1 MKRVFTLVTALFLG
15 LVVFSQTADTRQK
28 FRIGFDAN
36 SIDHRQLLLTIDDR
50 ATDSVDWGFDG
61 KMYEVFEDDIYWAI
75 DNSNKYVIQATNTLA
90 VDKEFPLG
98 IITTGGE
105 FTIKIDSLE
114 NPTEEFV
121 IYLKDKELNQ
131 VYNLQDS
138 AFTTTLSAGEYKTR
152 FVLTFKDPSYQQ
164 EQNEEEIV
172 EETELTTEPTTL
184 EEIINMYFN
193 SSDSSIKIINY
204 KNKAI
209 VAVNLFS
216 INGRHFKRWKIH
228 KNKDEINLPISVK
241 NGVYIVSATTKK
253 GRINKRILVQ

>member
-1 MKRVFTLVTALFLG
+1 MIMKRVFTLVTALFLG

-131 VYNLQDS
+131 VYNLQDT
-138 AFTTTLSAGEYKTR
+138 AYTTTLSAGEYTNR
-152 FVLTFKDPSYQQ
+152 FALTFKDPSYQQ
-164 EQNEEEIV
+164 QQDEEEEIV
-172 EETELTTEPTTL
+172 EETEPITK
-184 EEIINMYFN
+184 EEIFNLYFSN
-193 SSDSSIKIINY
+193 DDSSIKIINH
-204 KNKAI
+204 KNKFI

-216 INGRHFKRWKIH
+216 INGRHFKRWKLH
-228 KNKDEINLPISVK
+228 EYKDEINIPVSVK
-241 NGVYIVSATTKK
+241 KGVYIVSAITQKSK
-253 GRINKRILVQ
+253 INKTILVQ